1 MKLSVGEIG
10 EEVSGGQRCELWLAS
25 SMCPY
30 TQFNTHTCQPSPPAL
45 RIVVWPIFVDR
56 INFSVVES
64 TKALRVPQNATARK
78 EEVKKPFPQTLFMLS
93 FFSKDPY

>member
-1 MKLSVGEIG
+1 MGKDVN
-10 EEVSGGQRCELWLAS
+10 SGLLPRCVLTHSL
-25 SMCPY
+25 
-30 TQFNTHTCQPSPPAL
+30 THTHTCQPSPPAL

-64 TKALRVPQNATARK
+64 TKVLRVPQNATARK
-78 EEVKKPFPQTLFMLS
+78 EEVKKPFPQTFFMLS